1 MRLLG
6 LLRSRLVVQIG
17 AITLVLV
24 AAGFFALGW
33 VNAARQRDAFTEQH
47 RRASDMI
54 TQALAAGVRS
64 AMLAG
69 SGLSVR
75 ELIEDARRRLPD
87 TKVRIYERHGD
98 EVFVPPGPPPPPES
112 LPAPLR
118 SVLSTGKG
126 ADEAGDVRLRPIENE
141 KRCHE
146 CHEGPETLRGV
157 LALGT
162 PAARDLTVA
171 ETALVEAAFRQLMT
185 SKHEDKLAPMFASLA
200 TDCRGL
206 AAEVFDVDGDSRYG
220 RGTGLASD
228 LVLAA
233 IAKRKPE
240 TLERAGRNV
249 RLVPLE
255 NGARCRG
262 CHKTGEMRGL
272 LAVSVEARL
281 GDTPSRRS
289 ELIAETLELGLRNIM
304 LAGLGRLVATF
315 LDEAAVAAEAPTLRL
330 YDAKGRLYHDA
341 RGRHAPPARVAEVL
355 ASGKAASDA
364 DDTAETFTHTSP
376 LLNEKSCTRCHGSDH
391 AVRGAVQIVTS
402 TAGALAAERMAE
414 RRAQLSGLGTAAMVA
429 LSLWLLFKLLVI
441 DRLRRVGDV
450 ARMVGQGKLD
460 VRLEVPP
467 ADEIGTLGQR
477 MNEMIDGLQHR
488 FNLERM
494 VSDRAAQAARSAG
507 AQGVSLG
514 GKRERIT
521 VWFSDIRGF
530 TAYSEK
536 VEPEKVVAM
545 LNRVLRAQAEVIW
558 KHGGDI
564 DKFVGDEI
572 FAVFHGEGRAARAIR
587 AGLEALD
594 AVAAIDLGGEQI
606 GVGVG
611 INEGDVVS
619 GAVGHETQMDH
630 TVIGDTV
637 NVGARLCSAAERGQ
651 VLVSNAVVAAA
662 GELADIAFEQAAPLK
677 LKGKSEPFPVRVA
690 RRVT

>member
-1 MRLLG
+1 MRLLA
-6 LLRSRLVVQIG
+6 LVRSRLVVQIG
-17 AITLVLV
+17 AITLLLV

-33 VNAARQRDAFTEQH
+33 VNAARQRDAFAAQH
-47 RRASDMI
+47 RKASEMI

-75 ELIEDARRRLPD
+75 ELIEDARKRLPD
-87 TKVRIYERHGD
+87 TVVRVYDRHGD
-98 EVFVPPGPPPPPES
+98 EVFVPPGPAPALES
-112 LPAPLR
+112 LSPALR
-118 SVLSTGKG
+118 SVLTTAKA
-126 ADEAGDVRLRPIENE
+126 ADDSGEVRLRPIENE

-146 CHEGPETLRGV
+146 CHEGADALRGV

-162 PAARDLTVA
+162 PRAKDLTEA
-171 ETALVEAAFRQLMT
+171 ESALVEAAFRQLMT
-185 SKHEDKLAPMFASLA
+185 SKHEDKLAPLFLA
-200 TDCRGL
+200 LSTDCHGL
-206 AAEVFDVDGDSRYG
+206 FAEIFDTDGDSRYG
-220 RGTGLASD
+220 HGTGLDSD
-228 LVLAA
+228 AVLAA
-233 IAKRKPE
+233 IASKRPA
-240 TLERAGRNV
+240 TLAREGRSV
-249 RLVPLE
+249 RVVPLE
-255 NGARCRG
+255 NGTRCRG
-262 CHKTGEMRGL
+262 CHKKGEMRGL
-272 LAVSVEARL
+272 LAVSVATRL
-281 GDTPSRRS
+281 GETPDRRS
-289 ELIAETLELGLRNIM
+289 QLIADTLELGLRNIM
-304 LAGLGRLVATF
+304 LAGLGRLVAAF
-315 LDEAAVAAEAPTLRL
+315 LDEAAVAAQAPALRL
-330 YDAKGRLYHDA
+330 YDSKGRLYHDA
-341 RGRHAPPARVAEVL
+341 RGRHAPPPRVAEVL
-355 ASGKAASDA
+355 AGGKPASEA
-364 DDTAETFTHTSP
+364 DDEKATFTHTTP
-376 LLNEKSCTRCHGSDH
+376 LFNDKSCTRCHGSDH
-391 AVRGAVQIVTS
+391 TVRGAVQIVTS
-402 TAGALAAERMAE
+402 TSEALTAERMAE
-414 RRAQLSGLGTAAMVA
+414 RRAQVSGLGTAAMVA
-429 LSLWLLFKLLVI
+429 LSLWLLLKLLVI

-467 ADEIGTLGQR
+467 DDEIGTLGHR

-494 VSDRAAQAARSAG
+494 VSDRAAQAAKSAG
-507 AQGVSLG
+507 ARGVSLG

-545 LNRVLRAQAEVIW
+545 LNRVLHAQAEVIW

-572 FAVFHGEGRAARAIR
+572 FAVFHGDGRAARAIR

-594 AVAAIDLGGEQI
+594 AVATIDLGGEQI

-651 VLVSNAVVAAA
+651 VLVSDAVVAAA
-662 GELADIAFEQAAPLK
+662 GALADIEFAAGTPLR
-677 LKGKSEPFPVRVA
+677 LKGKSEPFPVHVA
-690 RRVT
+690 RRRA

>member
-1 MRLLG
+1 MRLFG
-6 LLRSRLVVQIG
+6 ILRSRLVVQIG

-33 VNAARQRDAFTEQH
+33 VNAIRQRDAFTEQH
-47 RRASDMI
+47 RKASTMV

-75 ELIEDARRRLPD
+75 ELIEDARQRLPE
-87 TKVRIYERHGD
+87 TAVRVYDRHGD
-98 EVFVPPGPPPPPES
+98 EVFVPPGPAPALES
-112 LPAPLR
+112 LPPALR
-118 SVLSTGKG
+118 AVLTTGKA
-126 ADEAGDVRLRPIENE
+126 ADEADDVRLRPIEND

-146 CHEGPETLRGV
+146 CHDAKETLRGV
-157 LALGT
+157 LALGA
-162 PAARDLTVA
+162 PRARDITEA

-185 SKHEDKLAPMFASLA
+185 SKHEDKLAPLFAALS
-200 TDCRGL
+200 TECQGL
-206 AAEVFDVDGDSRYG
+206 FAEVFDVEGDSRYG
-220 RGTGLASD
+220 RGTGLDSD
-228 LVLAA
+228 AVIAA
-233 IAKRKPE
+233 IKRNKAE
-240 TLERAGRNV
+240 TVERDGRRI

-255 NGARCRG
+255 NGARCKG
-262 CHKTGEMRGL
+262 CHKDGEMRGL
-272 LAVSVEARL
+272 LAVSVATRFFE
-281 GDTPSRRS
+281 TPAQRS
-289 ELIAETLELGLRNIM
+289 LLISDTLELGLRNIM
-304 LAGLGRLVATF
+304 LAGLGRLVAAF
-315 LDEAAVAAEAPTLRL
+315 LDEAAVAADAPALRL

-341 RGRHAPPARVAEVL
+341 RGRHAPPPRVAEVL
-355 ASGKAASDA
+355 ASGKPASEA
-364 DDTAETFTHTSP
+364 DDGKATFTQTSP
-376 LLNEKSCTRCHGSDH
+376 LFNDKSCTRCHGSDH
-391 AVRGAVQIVTS
+391 TVRGAVQIVTS

-414 RRAQLSGLGTAAMVA
+414 RRAQVSGIGTAAMVA
-429 LSLWLLFKLLVI
+429 LSLWLLMKLLVI

-450 ARMVGQGKLD
+450 ARLVGQGKLD

-467 ADEIGTLGQR
+467 DDEIGTLGKR

-494 VSDRAAQAARSAG
+494 VSSRAAQAAKSAG

-514 GKRERIT
+514 GKRERVT

-536 VEPEKVVAM
+536 VEPELVVAM
-545 LNRVLRAQAEVIW
+545 LNRVLRAQADVIW

-572 FAVFHGEGRAARAIR
+572 FAVFQGEDRAARAIR

-594 AVAAIDLGGEQI
+594 AVATIDLGGEKI

-611 INEGDVVS
+611 INDGDVVS

-651 VLVSNAVVAAA
+651 VLVSNAVVTGA
-662 GELADIAFEQAAPLK
+662 GELADIAFEEGTPLR
-677 LKGKSEPFPVRVA
+677 LKGKSEPFPVQIA
-690 RRVT
+690 KRRS